1 MSQTSRS
8 AATGPSDTVALRNLE
23 IRTLP
28 GPERACQI
36 WMHVHQDLAA
46 APF

>member
-1 MSQTSRS
+1 VSQTSRS

-28 GPERACQI
+28 NARKRHKPNCTVSI
-36 WMHVHQDLAA
+36 AA
-46 APF
+46 KY